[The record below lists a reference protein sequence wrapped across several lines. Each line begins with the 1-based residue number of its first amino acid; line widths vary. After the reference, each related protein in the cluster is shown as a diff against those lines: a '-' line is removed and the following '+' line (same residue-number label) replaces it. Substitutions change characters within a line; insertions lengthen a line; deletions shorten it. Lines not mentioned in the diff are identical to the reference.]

1 MSSYRSTGNASWGVR
16 FRKSLPL
23 LAGTMGVLLLCLPLF
38 SQGNFGRITGTVT
51 DQSGGVVSNATVSVI
66 DTERNVSRTLSTDDA
81 GEYNAPNLIPSTYT
95 VRAEAKGF
103 KKIERVGVELG
114 VGKEIRVDLI
124 VQPGQQEQTV
134 TVTESIPLVE
144 TTNATLGGTLN
155 NADIVDMPLNGRNY
169 QNLLSLRPGVMTQP
183 GGSPWTQSTNNSR
196 PDESVWMV
204 DGVLNVNLYDYR
216 PIASMPSPFTD
227 GATILPVDAIQE
239 FNLMENPKAE
249 YGWRPGAV
257 VNVGV
262 KSGTNTLHGSAYGF
276 YRSGNWDARNAFDP
290 EFLLGTVP
298 HDKLPTALKQFGGTV
313 GGPIKKDRLF
323 FFGGYEGLRSFVG
336 NAIGTSV
343 PATGALATGIDP
355 GNSMTDALNCLS
367 LATAAACGPG
377 NAVPLNPIKLS
388 PVSLDIFGC
397 NATAPFTC
405 TGGVIAN
412 APANTTTYNSG
423 FPNTNRSDNG
433 VGKMDY
439 RLNDKHSI
447 NGMVLIGNYFG
458 NGEDHPV
465 VNSYWQN
472 GDPIR
477 TVTVGADWVWTPNSR
492 IVNDARFGYNRV
504 NFALT
509 NDDSS
514 FISDGTGGLC
524 TPTGCGG
531 KGFPLNTGITSVTGF
546 PTVTIAGF
554 SPLGGWRGRPVEFTN
569 PYYDIQDSVSY
580 LAGKHSFKFGVEYT
594 HIHADINLHDT
605 RGRIDFVK
613 GGISFKQ
620 TVPCKAGQTPPCTIS
635 STALEDF
642 FAGTPTRG
650 SQLVG
655 TTVRNL
661 SWHNIAGFV
670 QDDWRATSKLII
682 NLGLRYSYVSPI
694 RDDNNLLGSF
704 DPTLGMVQQG
714 QAGFNTLWGPD
725 YKDFSPRVGFAWDLS
740 GKGTTVIRG
749 GVSRIYSMFT
759 PAQFMQS
766 PFQNF
771 KNGTFAAVPTGGTCT
786 VGDGIGCQGPLVGG
800 PGTFGGT
807 IGLGSASISR
817 DNLCWDASSAATC
830 KAGVG
835 QVVVFPAG
843 ANVGCSS
850 GAQCD
855 LTTVSAN
862 LLTPFMTN
870 WNLGI
875 THAFTNNLSLEVS
888 YVGNHG
894 SNLTGFRD
902 LNMIDPS
909 DPREIACGHCEANA
923 DRPLAAAFP
932 YLRYVNMTV
941 NDARSNYHSMQA
953 TLTERA
959 SHGLSFTAGY
969 TLGHGLDN
977 GSLNRFGNL
986 PQTSLNPGLEY
997 GNSDFDI
1004 RHRLTVT
1011 ATYDLPGVKGYA
1023 QLLEGWKLNTIVTI
1037 QGALPWIVDDNG
1049 NDFSANGADSADRWD
1064 FFGNPGDFG
1073 SGSTSIMHCT
1083 GPGAGGCFQTSGITG
1098 LASCGTLSGVCSAA
1112 TSQALWNQ
1120 CLAVAPDPTGTLL
1133 AGNGGCFV
1141 SGRSVM
1147 VPPALGTFGTMGRNM
1162 FRDSGFK
1169 NVDFSVFKTFT
1180 YKERYSA
1187 QFRAEIFNLFNH
1199 PIISNPYGAANG
1211 AQLGYDP
1218 SSGSTFGCGCATP
1231 DTIAG
1236 NPLVGSGSSR
1246 VIQVGLKL
1254 QF

>member
-1 MSSYRSTGNASWGVR
+1 MSFINSSGRPWCIS
-16 FRKSLPL
+16 FRKTLHVL
-23 LAGTMGVLLLCLPLF
+23 FGAVGVLLLCLPAF
-38 SQGNFGRITGTVT
+38 SQGNFGRILGTVT
-51 DQSGGVVSNATVSVI
+51 DQSGGVVANATVSVI
-66 DTERNVSRTLSTDDA
+66 DTERNTSRTLSTDDA
-81 GEYNAPNLIPSTYT
+81 GEYNAPNLVPSSYT

-114 VGKEIRVDLI
+114 VGKEIRVDLV

-169 QNLLSLRPGVMTQP
+169 QNLLGLRPGVMTQP

-204 DGVLNVNLYDYR
+204 DGVINVNMYDYR
-216 PIASMPSPFTD
+216 PVGGMPSPFTD

-239 FNLMENPKAE
+239 FNIMENPKAE

-262 KSGTNTLHGSAYGF
+262 KSGTNSLHGSAYGF
-276 YRSGNWDARNAFDP
+276 YRSGNWDARNVFNP
-290 EFLLGTVP
+290 VP
-298 HDKLPTALKQFGGTV
+298 KDKLPTALKQFGGTV
-313 GGPIKKDRLF
+313 GGPIKKDKLF

-343 PATGALATGIDP
+343 PATGKLGDP
-355 GNSMTDALNCLS
+355 SSSMPDAIAELQANH
-367 LATAAACGPG
+367 
-377 NAVPLNPIKLS
+377 VKRS
-388 PVSLDIFGC
+388 PVSENLFGC
-397 NATAPFTC
+397 TGDTPGDVSGAAIPVTC

-412 APANTTTYNSG
+412 APATTTTYNSG
-423 FPNTNRSDNG
+423 FPNTNVSDNG

-447 NGMVLIGNYFG
+447 NGMVLIGNYYG

-477 TVTVGADWVWTPNSR
+477 TYTVGADWVWTPSSR
-492 IVNDARFGYNRV
+492 LVNDARFGFDRV
-504 NFALT
+504 SFALT
-509 NDDSS
+509 NDDSKLLA
-514 FISDGTGGLC
+514 DGSGGLC
-524 TPTGCGG
+524 TATSCGG

-546 PTVTIAGF
+546 PTVTIASF

-569 PYYDIQDSVSY
+569 PYYDFQDSISY

-605 RGRIDFVK
+605 RGRIDFQDGKHVAIAK
-613 GGISFKQ
+613 G
-620 TVPCKAGQTPPCTIS
+620 TPGLPDGS
-635 STALEDF
+635 SALDDF
-642 FAGTPTRG
+642 FAGTPSRG

-655 TTVRNL
+655 TTARNL

-694 RDDNNLLGSF
+694 REDNNLLGSF
-704 DPTLGMVQQG
+704 DPTLGLVQQG
-714 QAGFNTLWGPD
+714 QPLVGDTLWKKD
-725 YKDFSPRVGFAWDLS
+725 YKDFSPRAGFAWDLS

-749 GVSRIYSMFT
+749 GVSRIYSIFT

-771 KNGTFAAVPTGGTCT
+771 KNGTIAAVPTGGCTVNFAPPATCT
-786 VGDGIGCQGPLVGG
+786 SAGG
-800 PGTFGGT
+800 TTFGGT
-807 IGLGSASISR
+807 IGLGSASIKKG
-817 DNLCWDASSAATC
+817 NLNWDPAINGAARN
-830 KAGVG
+830 GG
-835 QVVVFPAG
+835 VVFPVGAG
-843 ANVGCSS
+843 VSCTASS
-850 GAQCD
+850 QCD
-855 LTTVSAN
+855 LTTVSSN
-862 LLTPFMTN
+862 LLTPNMTN

-894 SNLTGFRD
+894 SNMTGFVD
-902 LNMIDPS
+902 LNQSPVGSAFCKNATLTPAQLNPIDGACNPLVPS
-909 DPREIACGHCEANA
+909 ASKGDPEQQA
-923 DRPLAAAFP
+923 RPFVASFP

-941 NDARSNYHSMQA
+941 NDARSNYHSLQA
-953 TLTERA
+953 TLTERV

-969 TLGHGLDN
+969 TFGHGLDN

-986 PQTSLNPGLEY
+986 PQNSLNPGAEY

-1004 RHRLTVT
+1004 RNRLTVT
-1011 ATYDLPGVKGYA
+1011 ATYDLPSVKGYA
-1023 QLLEGWKLNTIVTI
+1023 QLLEGWKINTIVTV
-1037 QGALPWIVDDNG
+1037 QGALPWLVDDNS
-1049 NDFSANGADSADRWD
+1049 NDFSGSGQEAADRWD
-1064 FFGNPGDFG
+1064 FFGNPGDFK
-1073 SGSTSIMHCT
+1073 SGPNSIPFCSGFGVDPAT
-1083 GPGAGGCFQTSGITG
+1083 GAATTGGASCSSQSGISGIVTPLPSS
-1098 LASCGTLSGVCSAA
+1098 LAS
-1112 TSQALWNQ
+1112 Q
-1120 CLAVAPDPTGTLL
+1120 CAAVAPDPTTLKI
-1133 AGNGGCFV
+1133 GGCFV

-1147 VPPALGTFGTMGRNM
+1147 TPPTAGTFGTMGRNI

-1187 QFRAEIFNLFNH
+1187 QFRAEVFNLFNH

-1218 SSGSTFGCGCATP
+1218 SGASTFGCGCATP

-1246 VIQVGLKL
+1246 VLQVGLKL
-1254 QF
+1254 TF

>member
-1 MSSYRSTGNASWGVR
+1 MSSI
-16 FRKSLPL
+16 RKAVQL
-23 LAGTMGVLLLCLPLF
+23 LVGTMGLLLLCLPAF
-38 SQGNFGRITGTVT
+38 SQGNFGRILGSVT
-51 DQSGGVVSNATVSVI
+51 DQSGGVVANATVSVI
-66 DTERNVSRTLSTDDA
+66 DTERNVSRTLSTDEA
-81 GEYNAPNLIPSTYT
+81 GEYNAPNLTPSTYT
-95 VRAEAKGF
+95 VRADAKGF
-103 KKIERVGVELG
+103 KRIERQGVGLG
-114 VGKEIRVDLI
+114 VGKEIRVDLV
-124 VQPGQQEQTV
+124 VQPGTAEQTV

-155 NADIVDMPLNGRNY
+155 NADIIDMPLNGRNY

-196 PDESVWMV
+196 PDESVWML

-239 FNLMENPKAE
+239 FNLMENPKSE

-257 VNVGV
+257 VNVGI
-262 KSGTNTLHGSAYGF
+262 KSGTNSLHGTAYGF
-276 YRSGNWDARNAFDP
+276 YRSGNWDARNVFNP
-290 EFLLGTVP
+290 EP

-313 GGPIKKDRLF
+313 GGPIKKDKLF

-336 NAIGTSV
+336 NAIGTTV
-343 PATGALATGIDP
+343 PATGALGNPGTSMPDAIADLQANGIP
-355 GNSMTDALNCLS
+355 RS
-367 LATAAACGPG
+367 L
-377 NAVPLNPIKLS
+377 
-388 PVSLDIFGC
+388 VSENLFGC
-397 NATAPFTC
+397 TGDTPAQVVGPFPAVTC
-405 TGGVIAN
+405 TGGVIAF
-412 APANTTTYNSG
+412 APATTTTYNSG
-423 FPNTNRSDNG
+423 FPNTNVSDNG

-477 TVTVGADWVWTPNSR
+477 TYTVGADWVWTPNSR
-492 IVNDARFGYNRV
+492 IVNDARFGWNRV
-504 NFALT
+504 SFALT
-509 NDDSS
+509 NNDAKLLA
-514 FISDGTGGLC
+514 DGSGGLC
-524 TPTGCGG
+524 TASSCGG
-531 KGFPLNTGITSVTGF
+531 NGFPLNTGITSVTGF
-546 PTVTIAGF
+546 PTVTIANF

-569 PYYDIQDSVSY
+569 PYYDLQDSISY

-594 HIHADINLHDT
+594 HIHVDQNLHDT
-605 RGRIDFVK
+605 RGRIDFQDKKHVA
-613 GGISFKQ
+613 F
-620 TVPCKAGQTPPCTIS
+620 AG
-635 STALEDF
+635 STALDDY
-642 FAGTPTRG
+642 FAGTPSRG

-655 TTVRNL
+655 ATARNL
-661 SWHNIAGFV
+661 DYHNIAGFV
-670 QDDWRATSKLII
+670 QDDWRATSKLIV
-682 NLGLRYSYVSPI
+682 NLGVRYSYVSPI
-694 RDDNNLLGSF
+694 RDANNLLGSF
-704 DPTLGMVQQG
+704 DPTLGLVQQG
-714 QAGFNTLWGPD
+714 QPLVGDTLWKKD

-771 KNGTFAAVPTGGTCT
+771 KNGTIAAVPTGG
-786 VGDGIGCQGPLVGG
+786 CQVNVSPCPAGQ
-800 PGTFGGT
+800 TFGGT
-807 IGLGSASISR
+807 IALGSASIKKG
-817 DNLCWDASSAATC
+817 NLNWDPATSG
-830 KAGVG
+830 APGRNG
-835 QVVVFPAG
+835 GVVFPAG
-843 ANVGCSS
+843 AGVACTAS
-850 GAQCD
+850 AQCD

-875 THAFTNNLSLEVS
+875 THAFNNNLSLEVS

-902 LNMIDPS
+902 LNASPVGSAFCTNATLTAAQLNSTDGACNPLVPSANKGDP
-909 DPREIACGHCEANA
+909 EQQA
-923 DRPLAAAFP
+923 RPFVASFP

-953 TLTERA
+953 TLTERV

-986 PQTSLNPGLEY
+986 PQDSLNPGAEY

-1037 QGALPWIVDDNG
+1037 QGALPWLVDDN
-1049 NDFSANGADSADRWD
+1049 NFDFSGNGLDAADRWD
-1064 FFGNPGDFG
+1064 FFGNPSDFK
-1073 SGSTSIMHCT
+1073 SGSSSIPFCGVDPNLPT
-1083 GPGAGGCFQTSGITG
+1083 GTAFTTGTIICSSTSGITG
-1098 LASCGTLSGVCSAA
+1098 ISTLFPSSLGS
-1112 TSQALWNQ
+1112 Q
-1120 CLAVAPDPTGTLL
+1120 CLAVAPDAGTL
-1133 AGNGGCFV
+1133 ATGGCFI
-1141 SGRSVM
+1141 SGKSVM
-1147 VPPALGTFGTMGRNM
+1147 APPRLGTYGTMGRNI

-1180 YKERYSA
+1180 FKERYSA
-1187 QFRAEIFNLFNH
+1187 QFRAEVFNLFNH

-1218 SSGSTFGCGCATP
+1218 SGASTFGCGCATP
-1231 DTIAG
+1231 DVIAG

-1246 VIQVGLKL
+1246 VLQLGLKL

>member
-1 MSSYRSTGNASWGVR
+1 MSSL
-16 FRKSLPL
+16 RKAVQL
-23 LAGTMGVLLLCLPLF
+23 LVGAMCMLLLCLPAF
-38 SQGNFGRITGTVT
+38 SQGSSGRILGTVT
-51 DQSGGVVSNATVSVI
+51 DQSGGVVANAMVSVI
-66 DTERNVSRTLSTDDA
+66 DTERNVSRTMSTDDA
-81 GEYNAPNLIPSTYT
+81 GEYNAPNLIPSVYT
-95 VRAEAKGF
+95 VIAEAKGF

-114 VGKEIRVDLI
+114 VGKEVRVDLV

-155 NADIVDMPLNGRNY
+155 NADINDMPLNGRNY
-169 QNLLSLRPGVMTQP
+169 QNLLSLRPGVLTYA

-196 PDESVWMV
+196 PDESVWML
-204 DGVLNVNLYDYR
+204 DGVINVNMYDYR
-216 PIASMPSPFTD
+216 PVGGMPSPFTD

-257 VNVGV
+257 VNVGI
-262 KSGTNTLHGSAYGF
+262 KSGTNTIHGSAYGF
-276 YRSGNWDARNAFDP
+276 YRSGNWDARNAFNP
-290 EFLLGTVP
+290 VP
-298 HDKLPTALKQFGGTV
+298 VPKLPTSLKQFGGSV
-313 GGPIKKDRLF
+313 GGPIKKDKLF
-323 FFGGYEGLRSFVG
+323 YFANYEGLRSFVG
-336 NAIGTSV
+336 NALGTSV
-343 PATGALATGIDP
+343 PATGELATGVDP
-355 GNSMTDALNCLS
+355 ANSMLDAIAGLQALK
-367 LATAAACGPG
+367 
-377 NAVPLNPIKLS
+377 IQRS
-388 PVSLDIFGC
+388 PVSESLFGC
-397 NATAPFTC
+397 TGDTPGDVSGVKIPVTC

-412 APANTTTYNSG
+412 APATTNTYNSG
-423 FPNTNRSDNG
+423 FPNTNVSDNG

-439 RLNDKHSI
+439 RINDKHSI
-447 NGMVLIGNYFG
+447 NGMVLVGNYFG

-465 VNSYWQN
+465 VNSEWQN

-477 TVTVGADWVWTPNSR
+477 TITVGADWVWTPSSR
-492 IVNDARFGYNRV
+492 LVNDARFGYDRV
-504 NFALT
+504 NFALVS
-509 NDDSS
+509 DDASK
-514 FISDGTGGLC
+514 FAN
-524 TPTGCGG
+524 G
-531 KGFPLNTGITSVTGF
+531 KDFPLNTGITSVGGF

-569 PYYDIQDSVSY
+569 PYYDIQDSISY
-580 LAGKHSFKFGVEYT
+580 LAGKHSFKFGAEYT

-613 GGISFKQ
+613 GGIADPG
-620 TVPCKAGQTPPCTIS
+620 V

-655 TTVRNL
+655 ATARNL
-661 SWHNIAGFV
+661 DWHNIAGFV
-670 QDDWRATSKLII
+670 QDDWRVTPKLIV

-694 RDDNNLLGSF
+694 RDDNNLLGTF

-714 QAGFNTLWGPD
+714 QPLVGDTLWKHD
-725 YKDFSPRVGFAWDLS
+725 YKDFSPRAGFAWDLS

-771 KNGTFAAVPTGGTCT
+771 KNGTFAAVPTGGCTVTFAPPATCT
-786 VGDGIGCQGPLVGG
+786 SAGG
-800 PGTFGGT
+800 TTFGGT
-807 IGLGSASISR
+807 IGLGSASVSR
-817 DNLCWDASSAATC
+817 ANLCWDASSAATC

-835 QVVVFPAG
+835 QAVVFPAG
-843 ANVGCSS
+843 AGVACTASS
-850 GAQCD
+850 QCD
-855 LTTVSAN
+855 LTTVSSN
-862 LLTPFMTN
+862 LATPYMTN

-894 SNLTGFRD
+894 SNMTGFVD
-902 LNMIDPS
+902 LNAINPN
-909 DPREIACGHCEANA
+909 DPREIACGHCEAPA
-923 DRPLAAAFP
+923 DRPFGGPNAFP

-941 NDARSNYHSMQA
+941 NDARSNFHSLQS
-953 TLTERA
+953 TLTERVT
-959 SHGLSFTAGY
+959 HGLSFTAGY
-969 TLGHGLDN
+969 TFGHGLDN

-986 PQTSLNPGLEY
+986 PQNSLDPAAEY
-997 GNSDFDI
+997 GNSDFDV
-1004 RHRLTVT
+1004 RNRFTLT
-1011 ATYDLPGVKGYA
+1011 ATYDIPGVKGFA
-1023 QLLEGWKLNTIVTI
+1023 QLLEGWKLNTIVSI
-1037 QGALPWIVDDNG
+1037 QGGLPWLVDDNN
-1049 NDFSANGADSADRWD
+1049 NDFSANGADAADRWD
-1064 FFGNPGDFG
+1064 FFGNPSDFT
-1073 SGSTSIMHCT
+1073 SGSTSIMHCS
-1083 GPGAGGCFQTSGITG
+1083 GPVANGCFQTSGITG
-1098 LASCGTLSGVCSAA
+1098 LASCGTTPGACSAA

-1120 CLAVAPDPTGTLL
+1120 CLAVAPDPVTLG
-1133 AGNGGCFV
+1133 ASTGGCFV
-1141 SGRSVM
+1141 SGKSVM
-1147 VPPALGTFGTMGRNM
+1147 VPPTLGTYGTMGRNI

-1187 QFRAEIFNLFNH
+1187 QLRAELFNVFNH

-1218 SSGSTFGCGCATP
+1218 SGASSFGCGCATP
-1231 DTIAG
+1231 DVAAG

>member
-1 MSSYRSTGNASWGVR
+1 MSSLRKAVQLLVGVMGMLLL
-16 FRKSLPL
+16 SLP
-23 LAGTMGVLLLCLPLF
+23 AF
-38 SQGNFGRITGTVT
+38 SQGSTGRILGTVT
-51 DQSGGVVSNATVSVI
+51 DQSGGVVANAMVSVI

-81 GEYNAPNLIPSTYT
+81 GEYNAPNLIPSVYT

-114 VGKEIRVDLI
+114 VGKEIRVDLV

-155 NADIVDMPLNGRNY
+155 NADIIDMPLNGRNY
-169 QNLLSLRPGVMTQP
+169 QNLLGLRPGVMTQP

-196 PDESVWMV
+196 PDESVWML

-262 KSGTNTLHGSAYGF
+262 RSGTNSLHGTAYGF
-276 YRSGNWDARNAFDP
+276 YRSGNWDARNTFNP
-290 EFLLGTVP
+290 EP
-298 HDKLPTALKQFGGTV
+298 HDKLPTALKQFGATV
-313 GGPIKKDRLF
+313 GGPIKKDKLF

-343 PATGALATGIDP
+343 PATGSLGGDP
-355 GNSMTDALNCLS
+355 GNSMPDALNCLS
-367 LATAAACGPG
+367 LATAAACNATAGNGVPAGP
-377 NAVPLNPIKLS
+377 VTLS
-388 PVSLDIFGC
+388 PVSLALFGC
-397 NATAPFTC
+397 NSTAPFTC
-405 TGGVIAN
+405 SGGVIAA
-412 APANTTTYNSG
+412 APATTTTYNSG
-423 FPNTNRSDNG
+423 FPNTNRSNNG
-433 VGKMDY
+433 IGKMDY
-439 RLNDKHSI
+439 QVNGKHSI
-447 NGMVLIGNYFG
+447 NGMVLVGDYYG

-477 TVTVGADWVWTPNSR
+477 TYTAIGDWVWTPNSR
-492 IVNDARFGYNRV
+492 VVNDAKFGWNKV
-504 NFALT
+504 SFALI
-509 NDDSS
+509 NDD
-514 FISDGTGGLC
+514 GTKFANG
-524 TPTGCGG
+524 TDY
-531 KGFPLNTGITSVTGF
+531 PLNTGITSTGGF
-546 PTVTIAGF
+546 PTVTIGSSF

-569 PYYDIQDSVSY
+569 PYYDFQDSVSY

-594 HIHADINLHDT
+594 HIHTDINLHDT
-605 RGRIDFVK
+605 RGRIDFQDGK
-613 GGISFKQ
+613 SGAF
-620 TVPCKAGQTPPCTIS
+620 AG

-642 FAGTPTRG
+642 FAGRPSRA

-655 TTVRNL
+655 TTARHLTWENV
-661 SWHNIAGFV
+661 AGFV
-670 QDDWRATSKLII
+670 QDDFRMTSKLIV
-682 NLGLRYSYVSPI
+682 NLGMRYSYVSPI
-694 RDDNNLLGSF
+694 KDDNNLLGSF
-704 DPTLGMVQQG
+704 DPTLGLVQQG
-714 QAGFNTLWGPD
+714 QPGFNTLWKRD
-725 YKDFSPRVGFAWDLS
+725 FKDFSPRAGFAWDLS

-771 KNGTFAAVPTGGTCT
+771 KNGTFAAVPTGGCT
-786 VGDGIGCQGPLVGG
+786 TKVA
-800 PGTFGGT
+800 PGTPCPATFGGSIT
-807 IGLGSASISR
+807 LGSASINKA
-817 DNLCWDASSAATC
+817 NLCWDASSAATC

-835 QVVVFPAG
+835 QGTVFPSGAG
-843 ANVGCSS
+843 VSCTAS
-850 GAQCD
+850 AQCD
-855 LTTVSAN
+855 LTTVSSD
-862 LLTPFMTN
+862 LLTPYMTN

-894 SNLTGFRD
+894 SNLTGFLD
-902 LNMIDPS
+902 LNMINPN
-909 DPREIACGHCEANA
+909 DPREIACGHCEADA

-953 TLTERA
+953 SMTMRPT
-959 SHGLSFTAGY
+959 HGLSFTAGY

-986 PQTSLNPGLEY
+986 PQNSLNPQAEY

-1004 RHRLTVT
+1004 RNRLTIT
-1011 ATYDLPGVKGYA
+1011 ATYDLPSVKGYA
-1023 QLLEGWKLNTIVTI
+1023 QLLEGWKINTIVSL
-1037 QGALPWIVDDNG
+1037 QGSLPWLVDDNG
-1049 NDFSANGADSADRWD
+1049 NDYSRNGTDAGDRWD
-1064 FFGNPGDFG
+1064 FFGNPSDFG
-1073 SGSTSIMHCT
+1073 SGANSIPFCS
-1083 GPGAGGCFQTSGITG
+1083 GFGITG
-1098 LASCGTLSGVCSAA
+1098 GTADPVTGYITGGTINTSKVSC
-1112 TSQALWNQ
+1112 TSQSGISGLVTNLPSSLANQ
-1120 CLAVAPDPTGTLL
+1120 CVAVAPDPNTL
-1133 AGNGGCFV
+1133 AGNKTDGIVPGGCFV
-1141 SGRSVM
+1141 SGRSVV
-1147 VPPALGTFGTMGRNM
+1147 VPQTLGTYGTMGRNI

-1180 YKERYSA
+1180 YKERFSA
-1187 QFRAEIFNLFNH
+1187 QFRAEVFNLFNH

-1218 SSGSTFGCGCATP
+1218 SAASTFGCGCATP
-1231 DTIAG
+1231 DVIAG
-1236 NPLVGSGSSR
+1236 NPLVGSGSNR
-1246 VIQVGLKL
+1246 VLQVGLKL

>member
-1 MSSYRSTGNASWGVR
+1 MSSINSSGRPWGIS
-16 FRKSLPL
+16 FRKTLQVL
-23 LAGTMGVLLLCLPLF
+23 FGAVGVLLLCLPAF
-38 SQGNFGRITGTVT
+38 SQGNFGRILGTVT
-51 DQSGGVVSNATVSVI
+51 DQSGGVVASATVSVI

-81 GEYNAPNLIPSTYT
+81 GEYNAPNLVPSTYT

-155 NADIVDMPLNGRNY
+155 NADINDMPLNGRNY
-169 QNLLSLRPGVMTQP
+169 QNLLSLRPGVLTYA

-216 PIASMPSPFTD
+216 PIGGMPSPFTD

-257 VNVGV
+257 VNVGI
-262 KSGTNTLHGSAYGF
+262 KSGSNSLHGTAYGF
-276 YRSGNWDARNAFDP
+276 YRSGNWDARNVFNP
-290 EFLLGTVP
+290 EP
-298 HDKLPTALKQFGGTV
+298 KDKLPTALKQFGGTV
-313 GGPIKKDRLF
+313 GGPIKKDKLF
-323 FFGGYEGLRSFVG
+323 FFSAYEGLRSFVG
-336 NAIGTSV
+336 NALGTSV
-343 PATGALATGIDP
+343 PATGSLGDP
-355 GNSMTDALNCLS
+355 GGSMPDAIAGLQTNGIARSQVSES
-367 LATAAACGPG
+367 L
-377 NAVPLNPIKLS
+377 
-388 PVSLDIFGC
+388 FGC
-397 NATAPFTC
+397 TGDTPLDVSKTIIPVTC
-405 TGGVIAN
+405 TGGVIQF
-412 APANTTTYNSG
+412 APAHTNTYNSG
-423 FPNTNRSDNG
+423 FPNTNVSDNG

-439 RLNDKHSI
+439 RVNDKHSI

-458 NGEDHPV
+458 NGEDHPI
-465 VNSYWQN
+465 VNSSWQN

-477 TVTVGADWVWTPNSR
+477 TYTVGADWVWTPNSR
-492 IVNDARFGYNRV
+492 LVNDARFGWDKV
-504 NFALT
+504 SFALI
-509 NDDSS
+509 NDD
-514 FISDGTGGLC
+514 GTKFANG
-524 TPTGCGG
+524 TDY
-531 KGFPLNTGITSVTGF
+531 PLNTGITTTGGF
-546 PTVTIAGF
+546 PTVTIGSNF

-569 PYYDIQDSVSY
+569 PYYDFQDSVSY
-580 LAGKHSFKFGVEYT
+580 LAGKHTFKFGVEYT

-605 RGRIDFVK
+605 RGRIDFQDGK
-613 GGISFKQ
+613 SGAFSG
-620 TVPCKAGQTPPCTIS
+620 

-642 FAGTPTRG
+642 FAGKPSRA

-655 TTVRNL
+655 TTARHL
-661 SWHNIAGFV
+661 SWENIAGFV
-670 QDDWRATSKLII
+670 QDDWRVTSKLIV
-682 NLGLRYSYVSPI
+682 NLGMRYSYVSPI

-704 DPTLGMVQQG
+704 DPTLGLVQQG
-714 QAGFNTLWGPD
+714 QPLVGDTLWKKD
-725 YKDFSPRVGFAWDLS
+725 YKDFSPRAGFAWDLS

-786 VGDGIGCQGPLVGG
+786 VGAGIGCQAN
-800 PGTFGGT
+800 GTFGGT
-807 IGLGSASISR
+807 IGLGSASIKKAKL
-817 DNLCWDASSAATC
+817 NWDPTTSGDPTRN
-830 KAGVG
+830 GG
-835 QVVVFPAG
+835 VVFPAG
-843 ANVGCSS
+843 AGVGCTP

-855 LTTVSAN
+855 LTTVSSN
-862 LLTPFMTN
+862 LLTPSMTN

-894 SNLTGFRD
+894 SHMTGFVD
-902 LNMIDPS
+902 LNMINPN
-909 DPREIACGHCEANA
+909 DPRENTVACNHCE
-923 DRPLAAAFP
+923 DDTHRPFAAAFP
-932 YLRYVNMTV
+932 YLRYINQTV
-941 NDARSNYHSMQA
+941 NDARSNFHSVQT
-953 TLTERA
+953 TLTERV

-969 TLGHGLDN
+969 TFGHGLDN

-986 PQTSLNPGLEY
+986 PQNSLDPGAEY
-997 GNSDFDI
+997 SNSDFDV

-1011 ATYDLPGVKGYA
+1011 ATYDLPGIKGYA
-1023 QLLEGWKLNTIVTI
+1023 QLLEGWKINTIVTV
-1037 QGALPWIVDDNG
+1037 QGGLPWLVDDNG
-1049 NDFSANGADSADRWD
+1049 SDFSRNGTDAADRWD
-1064 FFGNPGDFG
+1064 FFGNPGDFK
-1073 SGSTSIMHCT
+1073 SGADSIPFCSGYGLT
-1083 GPGAGGCFQTSGITG
+1083 FDAGGNVTGIDGSKASCVTTSGISGISTPMPG
-1098 LASCGTLSGVCSAA
+1098 ASA
-1112 TSQALWNQ
+1112 
-1120 CLAVAPDPTGTLL
+1120 CLAVAPDPLTLASGINPVTL
-1133 AGNGGCFV
+1133 KKVGLGGGCFV
-1141 SGRSVM
+1141 SGKSVM
-1147 VPPALGTFGTMGRNM
+1147 VPPTLGTFGTMGRNI

-1187 QFRAEIFNLFNH
+1187 QFRAELFNVFNH

-1218 SSGSTFGCGCATP
+1218 SAPQTFGCGCATP
-1231 DTIAG
+1231 DVAAG

-1254 QF
+1254 TF